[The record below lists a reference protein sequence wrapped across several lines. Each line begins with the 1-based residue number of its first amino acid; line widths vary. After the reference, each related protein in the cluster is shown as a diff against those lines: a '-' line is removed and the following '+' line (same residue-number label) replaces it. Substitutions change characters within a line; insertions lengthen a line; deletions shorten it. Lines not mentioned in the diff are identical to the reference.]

1 MSIINALTID
11 VEDYYQV
18 AAFFDVIKMA
28 DWHQHEHRVVQNTHR
43 ILELCDNENIQ
54 ATFFVLGWVA
64 EKFPELTREIASR
77 GHEVASHGYS
87 HQLIYEQTPD
97 AFREETLRAK
107 ALLEDQ
113 IQAPVL
119 GYRAASYSITND
131 SLWALDILA
140 EAGFQYDSSIFPV
153 RHDRYGI
160 PDTPRHPYRLT
171 TPNGA
176 ELIEF
181 PISTKKLI
189 NYQLPVAGGGYFRLF
204 PYWLTRSALHSIN
217 QHEHKPFVFYL
228 HPWEVDPDQPRIK
241 ASRLSRFR
249 HYNNLKRCEQRL
261 KQLLKQFPFDT
272 MRSVLKEMELMA

>member
-18 AAFFDVIKMA
+18 AAFFDVIKMSEW
-28 DWHQHEHRVVQNTHR
+28 DTHEHRVVQNTQR
-43 ILELCDNENIQ
+43 ILDLCAKENIQ

-64 EKFPELTREIASR
+64 EKFPQLAQTIAER
-77 GHEVASHGYS
+77 GHEIASHGYS
-87 HQLIYEQTPD
+87 HQLIYQQTPTE
-97 AFREETLRAK
+97 FRQETLRAK

-113 IQAPVL
+113 IQKPVL

-140 EAGFQYDSSIFPV
+140 EAGFVYDSSIFPV

-160 PDTPRHPYRLT
+160 PDTPRHPYLLT
-171 TPNGA
+171 TPAGA
-176 ELIEF
+176 NLIEF
-181 PISTKKLI
+181 PISTKKLM

-204 PYWLTRSALHSIN
+204 PYWLTKGALRSIN
-217 QHEHKPFVFYL
+217 RHEQKPFVFYL

-261 KQLLKQFPFDT
+261 QQLLKQFSFGT
-272 MRSVLKEMELMA
+272 MHSVLQQMDMLA